1 MKGRSVSD
9 ESENLIHLV
18 ADIVSAHVSNN
29 NVAVGDVAALVQN
42 VYAALL
48 GLSSEP
54 AATEAAKRQP
64 AVTVR
69 SSVKPDTIVCLICGT
84 KNKMLKRHLQT
95 AHGLTP
101 AEYRAEFELK
111 KDYPMV
117 APQYSEKR
125 ATLARSIGLG
135 SKENRDKRAAAKP
148 APAKRG
154 RPKKQP
160 ASEAQEA

>member
-1 MKGRSVSD
+1 MT
-9 ESENLIHLV
+9 EQPEALINLV

-29 NVAVGDVAALVQN
+29 NVAVGDVAVLVQN
-42 VYAALL
+42 VHAALAGL
-48 GLSSEP
+48 GSEAAAPQPASREP
-54 AATEAAKRQP
+54 A
-64 AVTVR
+64 VSVR
-69 SSVKPDTIVCLICGT
+69 SSIKPEAIVCLVCGS

-101 AEYRAEFELK
+101 ADYRAEFGLK
-111 KDYPMV
+111 NDYPMV
-117 APQYSEKR
+117 APNYSEQR

-148 APAKRG
+148 AAAKRG

-160 ASEAQEA
+160 ESEAEEA

>member
-1 MKGRSVSD
+1 MT
-9 ESENLIHLV
+9 EQPEALINLV

-29 NVAVGDVAALVQN
+29 NVAVGDVATLVQN
-42 VYAALL
+42 VHAALAGL
-48 GLSSEP
+48 GSEAAAPQAASREP
-54 AATEAAKRQP
+54 A
-64 AVTVR
+64 VSVR
-69 SSVKPDTIVCLICGT
+69 SSIKPDAIVCLVCGS

-101 AEYRAEFELK
+101 ADYRAEFGLK
-111 KDYPMV
+111 NDYPMV
-117 APQYSEKR
+117 APNYSEQR

-148 APAKRG
+148 AAAKRG

-160 ASEAQEA
+160 ESEAQEA